1 VAIRPPK
8 YTSQGFTL
16 VEMLV
21 VLVIGGIIMGIA
33 TPSLLSMNKP
43 LRDGSLQMR
52 SHLSLIRSKAI
63 SSSQAYRIRPKYPTT
78 AEYKGEKYQAT
89 PHNFIVEY
97 AANCQVNT
105 YGYGRSKPGVSTD
118 PNRPPVTGTLATS
131 YPNGIPDGWMTASQ
145 FDLDLPETIGVATTP
160 APTIAISTFS
170 SGNQSFTPAN
180 QSGATGSTPI
190 ESHLNWSVC
199 FDNRGLASQGVSF
212 TLKDFQANNRATSA
226 LITVNPIGQIDV
238 TTKNKDG
245 ATIDPSSNGNPEF

>member
-145 FDLDLPETIGVATTP
+145 FDLDLPETIGVIDTP
-160 APTIAISTFS
+160 LPTIGGGGSLTATKTIKYASQAADTSVTFNPYLS
-170 SGNQSFTPAN
+170 WE
-180 QSGATGSTPI
+180 I
-190 ESHLNWSVC
+190 C
-199 FDNRGLASQGVSF
+199 FDNRGLSYQPVSF

-226 LITVNPIGQIDV
+226 LISVNAIGQIDV
-238 TTKNKDG
+238 TTKDKDE
-245 ATIDPSSNGNPEF
+245 TDIILNENGNPVF